1 MKKILFA
8 ALVMAVA
15 ASNASAAGGCS
26 SPFCA
31 GQPGQYPNE
40 GIVSYMFNNRPVPTF
55 QAAPW
60 YLYWPYNAHFMTPA
74 PLGAPFVPPPGV
86 GGAMMNP
93 YFPSHAPHGYGYPG
107 Q

>member
-1 MKKILFA
+1 MKKLLFTA
-8 ALVMAVA
+8 FALLTLTAT
-15 ASNASAAGGCS
+15 SAMAGGGS
-26 SPFCA
+26 SPFGA
-31 GQPGQYPNE
+31 GQHGQYPNE
-40 GIVSYMFNNRPVPTF
+40 GFLSYMFHNRPVPTF

-74 PLGAPFVPPPGV
+74 PLGSPYMAPPGV

-93 YFPSHAPHGYGYPG
+93 YFPHNPGYMVQPG